1 MKKSV
6 FPIRGFQLPWL
17 EIISAFVLIFIFAP
31 ILIIVLFSFNDSPA
45 LSFPIRGFSFQWYI
59 TVLNSPQFRTALKNT
74 IIVGFA
80 TSFIAMFFG
89 TLAALGLTRYRFK
102 LRPFISGLIA
112 IPIALPV
119 LFIGLALLS
128 YFALIGM
135 QLSLFTVVIGH
146 VIYTLPYFA
155 LVANARLER
164 FDMVLEEAAQDLG
177 ATNWQTFL
185 RVTLPIIAPSV
196 MGAGILVF
204 ALSFDEFLI
213 TFFVIGSESTLPM
226 LIWSMIRRS
235 LDPRVNVI
243 STLVMLVS
251 LILIIIM
258 SKLVDLREISV

>member
-1 MKKSV
+1 MKRTF
-6 FPIRGFQLPWL
+6 FPIRYFQMPWL

-31 ILIIVLFSFNDSPA
+31 ILIIVLFSFNNSPA
-45 LSFPIRGFSFQWYI
+45 LSFPIRGFSLQWYI
-59 TVLNSPQFRTALKNT
+59 VILNSPQFHTALKNS

-80 TSFIAMFFG
+80 TSIIAMFIG
-89 TLAALGLTRYRFK
+89 SLAALGLTRYRFK
-102 LRPFISGLIA
+102 LRPFVSGLIV

-128 YFALIGM
+128 FFARIGM
-135 QLSLFTVVIGH
+135 QLSLFTVIIGH
-146 VIYTLPYFA
+146 VIYTIPYFV

-164 FDMVLEEAAQDLG
+164 FDVVLEEAAQDLG
-177 ATNWQTFL
+177 ATNWQTFIH
-185 RVTLPIIAPSV
+185 VTLPIVAPSII
-196 MGAGILVF
+196 GAGILVF

-235 LDPRVNVI
+235 LDPRVNVV

-251 LILIIIM
+251 LLLIIIM
-258 SKLVDLREISV
+258 SKLVDLREVSV